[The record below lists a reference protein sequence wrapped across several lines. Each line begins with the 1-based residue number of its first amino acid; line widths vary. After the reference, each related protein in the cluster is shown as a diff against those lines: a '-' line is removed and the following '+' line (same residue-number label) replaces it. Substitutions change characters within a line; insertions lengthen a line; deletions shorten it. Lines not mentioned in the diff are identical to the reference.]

1 MKKIRNNKTFI
12 IIFILMTVLF
22 LSIPIF
28 FMPDSIEYYR
38 YLRIYYGIE
47 KIANWNIVRGFSLPT
62 ILFIFTKILGKN
74 IFALTFCSYFF
85 WAIIAI
91 TSYLFLKKITNNYS
105 KFTKNIIF
113 IIYYLLVIINP
124 VLFGYYH
131 SVLTEFVAITM
142 SFICCI
148 ISIRFLQFKANIK
161 NIKTYIYII
170 IFSFLFIITW
180 FLKQPYFSIA
190 FFPLILVVFLSIF
203 KYKSIK
209 DFLYRFS
216 VLLFSIIILLLSM
229 SSWKTFLEKNGV
241 DYKHSQNNESFL
253 REAFF
258 NGMSNVRIDRDE
270 EHYTY
275 EYLKNNTLLKKKKI
289 KKLLNS
295 KKNFR
300 IINVYNNKKKLIDTM
315 IFKYKGKDYTSVDSI
330 KFYFKA
336 ITKHPISIL
345 ESYINGYLATI
356 DIYVSQ
362 RDKDNYYWPELTT
375 KTSNHENYTIG
386 LGYLNNNTNTIW
398 LSESNL
404 KEISSLEK
412 EVKIPSIIK
421 KIIIIYGKIIFYIF
435 KAVFIILP
443 IASIKSIYNYIKD
456 KKKSIRN
463 ETIAILLCFS
473 FLHIVF
479 HVVMGAIIDR
489 YVFITFP
496 EVIIGLILMIIPT
509 SFMNNKKE
517 ELVMDKKI
525 EKKKKD
531 RLIFI
536 IPAYNESANIEKVL
550 NEIKKDVDYADI
562 LVINDCSKDNTKE
575 IVEKNGVKCISN
587 IFNLKYAMAVQ
598 TGIKYAY
605 ENGYDYVIQF
615 DADGQHIAKEAEKLY
630 KCAVK
635 TNADIVIGS
644 RYLKDVG
651 YPCPFFRKL
660 GTKMFVKI
668 ISLVC
673 NTKISDP
680 TSGFQCLNR
689 RVIERYSKMG
699 NYPEFPDAN
708 LIIEMLM
715 NGYKIEEVSTK
726 MRLREAG
733 ESMHGGIIKPIKYM
747 VNMFYTIFFL
757 ILTIPRKE
765 SDK

>member
-1 MKKIRNNKTFI
+1 MQLYLI
-12 IIFILMTVLF
+12 IVVL
-22 LSIPIF
+22 
-28 FMPDSIEYYR
+28 
-38 YLRIYYGIE
+38 
-47 KIANWNIVRGFSLPT
+47 
-62 ILFIFTKILGKN
+62 
-74 IFALTFCSYFF
+74 
-85 WAIIAI
+85 
-91 TSYLFLKKITNNYS
+91 
-105 KFTKNIIF
+105 
-113 IIYYLLVIINP
+113 
-124 VLFGYYH
+124 
-131 SVLTEFVAITM
+131 
-142 SFICCI
+142 
-148 ISIRFLQFKANIK
+148 
-161 NIKTYIYII
+161 
-170 IFSFLFIITW
+170 
-180 FLKQPYFSIA
+180 
-190 FFPLILVVFLSIF
+190 
-203 KYKSIK
+203 
-209 DFLYRFS
+209 
-216 VLLFSIIILLLSM
+216 
-229 SSWKTFLEKNGV
+229 
-241 DYKHSQNNESFL
+241 
-253 REAFF
+253 
-258 NGMSNVRIDRDE
+258 NVRIDRDE

-275 EYLKNNTLLKKKKI
+275 EYLKDNTLLKEKKI

-295 KKNFR
+295 KKNFK
-300 IINVYNNKKKLIDTM
+300 IVNVYNNKKILIDTM

-330 KFYFKA
+330 KFYLKA
-336 ITKHPISIL
+336 ITKHPLSIL

-356 DIYVSQ
+356 DVYVSQ

-386 LGYLNNNTNTIW
+386 LGYINNSTNTIW

-404 KEISSLEK
+404 KEISYLK
-412 EVKIPSIIK
+412 KDVNIPTIIK
-421 KIIIIYGKIIFYIF
+421 KIIVIYGKLIFYIF
-435 KAVFIILP
+435 KGVFIILP
-443 IASIKSIYNYIKD
+443 IISIKSIYNYIKG
-456 KKKSIRN
+456 KKKNIKN
-463 ETIAILLCFS
+463 EAIVILLCFS
-473 FLHIVF
+473 FLHIIF

-509 SFMNNKKE
+509 NFMNNNEKE
-517 ELVMDKKI
+517 ELIMDKKT
-525 EKKKKD
+525 EKKNKD
-531 RLIFI
+531 KLIFI
-536 IPAYNESANIEKVL
+536 IPAYNEAENIEKVL
-550 NEIKKDVDYADI
+550 NEIKRDVDYADI

-630 KCAVK
+630 KCALNTK
-635 TNADIVIGS
+635 ADIVIGS

-651 YPCPFFRKL
+651 YPCPFFRKI
-660 GTKMFVKI
+660 GTNMFVKI

-689 RVIERYSKMG
+689 KVIERYSKMG

-747 VNMFYTIFFL
+747 INMFYTIFFL
-757 ILTIPRKE
+757 ILTIPRKD